1 MTFPS
6 NLKALKANVICYM
19 AKREKPFSQQY
30 LQRVQ
35 SVPFLKILKAW
46 TKRLTF
52 TSQTIPNVLRITG
65 ATVGALGITAGG
77 VLIADV
83 HF

>member
-1 MTFPS
+1 MGIIVFSPGGQKPCTSSLYAIKIKSVPFSLMTFPS

-46 TKRLTF
+46 TKR
-52 TSQTIPNVLRITG
+52 
-65 ATVGALGITAGG
+65 
-77 VLIADV
+77 D
-83 HF
+83 